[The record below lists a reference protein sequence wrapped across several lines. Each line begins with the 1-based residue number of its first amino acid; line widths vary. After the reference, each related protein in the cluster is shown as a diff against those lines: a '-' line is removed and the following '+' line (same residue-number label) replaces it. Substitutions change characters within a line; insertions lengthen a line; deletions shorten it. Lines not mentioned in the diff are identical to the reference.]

1 MRRICGRGLS
11 SGTVAER
18 IAPESVTR
26 LLSGFVHRNISR
38 WRSGCGTRSSL
49 AGLHKRPIG
58 GAFLKSSAH
67 GESNQNWQRV
77 KPRVGSIYPLPL
89 WERVA
94 KSSAARL
101 SRVRGLSPRIET
113 PHPARTAHSRCKASA
128 SFSNNGGRR
137 PPMATFSHKGKRRP
151 GGPHCVLATR
161 GGVAWVMTRIRVPA
175 TGTNAISMLRW
186 AARYL
191 ITGRSGM

>member
-1 MRRICGRGLS
+1 MRRVGGRGLS

-38 WRSGCGTRSSL
+38 RRPGRGTRSSL
-49 AGLHKRPIG
+49 ARLHKGPIG
-58 GAFLKSSAH
+58 GAFLKSSARA
-67 GESNQNWQRV
+67 ESNQNWQRV
-77 KPRVGSIYPLPL
+77 NRIPSAFVIPGRCAASNPESRDSGSGACAP
-89 WERVA
+89 
-94 KSSAARL
+94 
-101 SRVRGLSPRIET
+101 SRNDG
-113 PHPARTAHSRCKASA
+113 
-128 SFSNNGGRR
+128 
-137 PPMATFSHKGKRRP
+137 M
-151 GGPHCVLATR
+151 GPHCVLATR
-161 GGVAWVMTRIRVPA
+161 GGVAWVMNWVASSVAGPSGVGIRIQNGTRIRVPA